1 MAKMMW
7 IAVTIF
13 FFVPERKIQF
23 FKRFLS
29 LFLALLQKMLIS
41 LFNFF
46 FKNFFPLARHSS
58 AFVPQ
63 NGLVKYY
70 QIELQKKP
78 PSWEDD
84 IIWSSREAHFLLWV
98 HFYFVLQRCQSK
110 LALIVQNYSA
120 FQLTYRMCH
129 TNILD
134 VALYPSV
141 LFHQFLPCFI
151 EKTKLFFGGAKVLS

>member
-1 MAKMMW
+1 MDK
-7 IAVTIF
+7 IARKKNKKGRTYPQDRKLLYTKEKRRRNKSFGLDSSDGENDVNRSDN

-78 PSWEDD
+78 PS
-84 IIWSSREAHFLLWV
+84 
-98 HFYFVLQRCQSK
+98 
-110 LALIVQNYSA
+110 
-120 FQLTYRMCH
+120 
-129 TNILD
+129 
-134 VALYPSV
+134 
-141 LFHQFLPCFI
+141 
-151 EKTKLFFGGAKVLS
+151 